1 MKNKKYEKSVNDML
15 YFQERSAVKMDI
27 KKNKYFIELNFIRLE
42 FNFLKIEKFY
52 SDINRKKKANFFHF
66 KERLKAKEIELSN
79 CDKSNFQL
87 EIKCI
92 ANLS

>member
-52 SDINRKKKANFFHF
+52 SDINRKKKQISFIS
-66 KERLKAKEIELSN
+66 KK
-79 CDKSNFQL
+79 D
-87 EIKCI
+87 
-92 ANLS
+92 